1 MNLTRVTLATAS
13 SVLLLATLAACGGGD
28 DTATDS
34 PDTAAQAGGAPNGG
48 QGAGG
53 GRFPGASGT
62 VAAVSGSTAQVQ
74 NDQSGQVAVSWTKDT
89 TFTQQVDATLADV
102 TVGSCVMVTT
112 ADDGDTAATVRI
124 TAANDDD
131 SCGFGGGQGGGQGG
145 GPGGGQNGG
154 ERPEGAP
161 TGMPSDMPSGAP
173 GGGRGFGTIG
183 EVAAVSAGGFTVS
196 ATRPGNEEATD
207 VSVTVGDD
215 TTYTTQAKA
224 QASAVTVGRCVTARG
239 DSDNTGA
246 VTATTISVS
255 DPVDGQ
261 CGAGFGGGFGGGMRG
276 PEGGAA

>member
-1 MNLTRVTLATAS
+1 MNLSRVTLATAS
-13 SVLLLATLAACGGGD
+13 SVLLLATLAACGGSD
-28 DTATDS
+28 DAATDGS
-34 PDTAAQAGGAPNGG
+34 GSAAQAGGAPNAG

-74 NDQSGQVAVSWTKDT
+74 SDQSGQVAVSWTKDT
-89 TFTQQVDATLADV
+89 AFTQQVDAALADV

-112 ADDGDTAATVRI
+112 VDDDDTAATVRI

-131 SCGFGGGQGGGQGG
+131 SCGFGGGQGGGPGG
-145 GPGGGQNGG
+145 GPGDG

-161 TGMPSDMPSGAP
+161 SDLPSDLPSGAP
-173 GGGRGFGTIG
+173 GGGRGGFGTIG
-183 EVAAVSAGGFTVS
+183 EVTAVSATGFTVS
-196 ATRPGNEEATD
+196 ATQPGSEDTTD

-215 TTYTTQAKA
+215 TTYTSQAKA

-239 DSDNTGA
+239 DSDDTGA

-261 CGAGFGGGFGGGMRG
+261 CGGGFGGGMRG

>member
-13 SVLLLATLAACGGGD
+13 SVLLIATLAACGGSD
-28 DTATDS
+28 DTATDG

-48 QGAGG
+48 QAAGG
-53 GRFPGASGT
+53 GRLPGASGT
-62 VAAVSGSTAQVQ
+62 VAAVSGRTAQVQ

-89 TFTQQVDATLADV
+89 TFTQQVDATLTDV

-131 SCGFGGGQGGGQGG
+131 SCGFGGG
-145 GPGGGQNGG
+145 PGGG

-161 TGMPSDMPSGAP
+161 TDLPSDRPSDMPSGAP
-173 GGGRGFGTIG
+173 GGGRGGFGTIG
-183 EVAAVSAGGFTVS
+183 EVTAVSADGFTVS
-196 ATRPGNEEATD
+196 ATKPGGEEATD
-207 VSVTVGDD
+207 VSVSVGDD

-224 QASAVTVGRCVTARG
+224 QASAVAVGTCVTARG
-239 DSDNTGA
+239 DSDDTGA

-255 DPVDGQ
+255 EPVDGQ